1 MLRPWLIRGF
11 GIALVIAI
19 VLAGFGNAVLYLWN
33 DVVPAVF
40 GLRTI
45 SFWQAVELL
54 GLCWIFFGSW
64 RALPR
69 FPERADDT
77 RDHRR
82 IRLTAADKE
91 AARDALSNPE
101 VKCNAF
107 RE

>member
-11 GIALVIAI
+11 GIALVIVI

-45 SFWQAVELL
+45 SYWQAVELL

-69 FPERADDT
+69 LPGRADDT

-82 IRLTAADKE
+82 LRLTGADKE
-91 AARDALSNPE
+91 AARSALGNPE
-101 VKCNAF
+101 VSS
-107 RE
+107 R

>member
-1 MLRPWLIRGF
+1 MLRPWLIRAF

-33 DVVPAVF
+33 DVAPAVF

-45 SFWQAVELL
+45 SYWQAVELL

-64 RALPR
+64 RALPG
-69 FPERADDT
+69 FPKRADDT

-82 IRLTAADKE
+82 VCLTAADKQ
-91 AARDALSNPE
+91 AVRDALSNPE
-101 VKCNAF
+101 SK
-107 RE
+107 

>member
-40 GLRTI
+40 GLRAI
-45 SFWQAVELL
+45 SYWQAVELL

-64 RALPR
+64 RAFPR

-77 RDHRR
+77 QDLRR
-82 IRLTAADKE
+82 VCLTAADKV
-91 AARDALSNPE
+91 AARDALGNPE
-101 VKCNAF
+101 VK
-107 RE
+107 

>member
-45 SFWQAVELL
+45 SYWQAVEML

-64 RALPR
+64 RALPG
-69 FPERADDT
+69 FPKRTDDT

-82 IRLTAADKE
+82 VRLTAADKK
-91 AARDALSNPE
+91 AARDALSDPD
-101 VKCNAF
+101 V
-107 RE
+107 RLP

>member
-40 GLRTI
+40 GLRAI
-45 SFWQAVELL
+45 SYWQAVELL

-64 RALPR
+64 RAFPR
-69 FPERADDT
+69 FPERADNTQDL
-77 RDHRR
+77 RR
-82 IRLTAADKE
+82 VRLTAADKV

-101 VKCNAF
+101 VK
-107 RE
+107 